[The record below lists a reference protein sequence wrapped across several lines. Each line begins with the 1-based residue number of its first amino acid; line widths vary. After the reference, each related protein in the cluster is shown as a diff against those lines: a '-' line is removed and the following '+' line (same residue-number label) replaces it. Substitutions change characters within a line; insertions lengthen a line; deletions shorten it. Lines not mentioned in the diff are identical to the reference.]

1 MVKSLPAD
9 VGDARDVG
17 SIPGLGRC
25 PGGGIGNPLQY
36 SCPEIPWT
44 EEPGGLQCKGSQRV
58 RHDLATEHTYTPD
71 IKENETTPKCNVVDL
86 NLEFLDT
93 RAMCQA

>member
-1 MVKSLPAD
+1 MVKSLPAN
-9 VGDARDVG
+9 VGHARDVG

-25 PGGGIGNPLQY
+25 PGGEIGNLLQY
-36 SCPEIPWT
+36 SCPKIPWR

-58 RHDLATEHTYTPD
+58 RHDLATEHTYTPG

-93 RAMCQA
+93 TATCQA